1 MQTVNRI
8 KEVKLSFSLKADSNS
23 FLTESCADTMHYR
36 LVSLLRLLLMS

>member
-8 KEVKLSFSLKADSNS
+8 KEVKLSLKADSNS